1 MRDRRTMH
9 PYARVLDRHDFGSLD
24 RLDRRTHAGRVARDL
39 TAALVQHIGGE
50 PTIAQ
55 KLLIERIVKMK
66 LQLDGLGDKLETGEW
81 TAHDVRT
88 YGGLSN
94 AYRLTLRE
102 LDRMKSP
109 KKAEPS
115 LEEVIA
121 EHRRAPNAGG

>member
-9 PYARVLDRHDFGSLD
+9 PYARILDRHDFGSLD
-24 RLDRRTHAGRVARDL
+24 RLDRRTHAGRAARDL

-66 LQLDGLGDKLETGEW
+66 LQLDGLGDKLEMGEW
-81 TAHDVRT
+81 TA
-88 YGGLSN
+88 LSN

-109 KKAEPS
+109 KKAAPS

-121 EHRRAPNAGG
+121 QHRGSPNAGG

>member
-24 RLDRRTHAGRVARDL
+24 RLDRRTHAGRVVRDL
-39 TAALVQHIGGE
+39 TAALVQHLGGN

-81 TAHDVRT
+81 TAHDTRT
-88 YGGLSN
+88 YVGLSN
-94 AYRLTLRE
+94 AYNRALRE
-102 LDRMKSP
+102 LDRMKP
-109 KKAEPS
+109 GKATAPS
-115 LEEVIA
+115 LDEVIA
-121 EHRRAPNAGG
+121 QHRG